1 MSATV
6 VTLRN
11 SQLTLEG
18 REIPLLPDGRIATR
32 LRLGPNQREVM
43 RRLGLHGSIRA
54 VQAGVIIHQGR
65 GRCGFGAKAS
75 RYRGGGLGCCAYAA
89 TDGSALL
96 KTLERQGLVQ
106 NIGGVYYRLHDS

>member
-1 MSATV
+1 MTATV
-6 VTLRN
+6 VQLRDA
-11 SQLTLEG
+11 QLTVDG

-54 VQAGVIIHQGR
+54 VQAGQIIHQCR
-65 GRCGFGAKAS
+65 GRCGFGAKD
-75 RYRGGGLGCCAYAA
+75 RGREYRGLGCCRYAS

-96 KTLERQGLVQ
+96 RRLEKSGLVQ
-106 NIGGVYYRLHDS
+106 NIGGVYYRVHDA